1 MSSAV
6 KFVEHKV
13 RQVQVAFQIY
23 PNKQGLTGVIPS
35 DFISITYGKKFNIK
49 SCWKMI
55 SFDDYEM
62 LKILGRNLSSACY
75 KVKEKKSSE
84 LKVFRVIPHTEINGS
99 RETLLG
105 RVSERIGYTEENF
118 LRFEDYILDSKSG
131 SLFLVTLFL
140 VTEYCKYGS
149 LYDIVK
155 KCNTKG
161 IHLKEDFIWYVCKE
175 VQYKRNTL
183 ERGFYMLSSL
193 NLKPQTDRVDILSVY
208 SDSLRDM
215 IMFLLDT
222 DLKDSLDIVLWHP
235 MVFPRRNQK
244 FESGIFNKVIE
255 NQCSNRKSIED
266 IDFQSKLENFKNREV
281 ALQIRESKL
290 IEIEHD
296 LVKRQNKI
304 ALLEKAAKE
313 KLLQADLRLKRINN
327 KKHKE
332 KQQIQCEKLDNS
344 SSVDYC
350 DSVIITTSSKLNHD
364 CISKSKFA
372 RSVSERRIKFKGHS
386 PLKAVQIS
394 QSKPKIECEN
404 NRNKV
409 EFEKNRMRTNCNKP
423 DSNCEKIRQTSKKR
437 LSFLDRFTR
446 KNTDKTIETRHSNSL
461 KDLTTD
467 KISPDLFKPIIW
479 TEENKRQ
486 AFSLLRIMNSEPS
499 SVDEDYLIKHTKM

>member
-1 MSSAV
+1 
-6 KFVEHKV
+6 
-13 RQVQVAFQIY
+13 
-23 PNKQGLTGVIPS
+23 
-35 DFISITYGKKFNIK
+35 
-49 SCWKMI
+49 MI

-99 RETLLG
+99 RETLLA

-131 SLFLVTLFL
+131 SLFLVI
-140 VTEYCKYGS
+140 EYCKYGS

-161 IHLKEDFIWYVCKE
+161 IHLKEDFIWYVLYRIIHNIKYCLKLKAVDISIKKIFVNSLYHVKLFCFDE
-175 VQYKRNTL
+175 NELQDDTTISNSL
-183 ERGFYMLSSL
+183 AMILLQLSSL

-266 IDFQSKLENFKNREV
+266 IDFQSKLENLKNREV

-290 IEIEHD
+290 IEIEHN

-313 KLLQADLRLKRINN
+313 KLLQADLRLKRINS

-332 KQQIQCEKLDNS
+332 KEQIQCEKLDNS

-409 EFEKNRMRTNCNKP
+409 EFEKNSIRTNCNKP